1 MTGGALVSGR
11 SMVLLPHTK
20 DEPMTVK
27 LNDLQRML
35 LSDASQNDDRQ
46 LEVSARNSIDAAKTM
61 TAIASLVRR
70 KLVEK
75 GDASDAADAPTYR
88 ITDAG
93 LTVIGAIEAPVA
105 VAEKVSS
112 APQTKTALVLSL
124 LNRTEGATLDQ
135 MVAAT
140 GWLPH
145 TTRAALTGLRKRGHA
160 VARTV
165 TDDGSVYRIE
175 AAA

>member
-1 MTGGALVSGR
+1 MTI
-11 SMVLLPHTK
+11 
-20 DEPMTVK
+20 K
-27 LNDLQRML
+27 LNDLQRVI
-35 LSDASQNDDRQ
+35 LSAACQTEDRR
-46 LEVSARNSIDAAKTM
+46 LNTSVHDNIDAARYK

-70 KLVEK
+70 KLLAKV
-75 GDASDAADAPTYR
+75 DAPAAGNVPSYL

-93 LTVIGAIEAPVA
+93 LEAIDRGEGASAPVTMDNA
-105 VAEKVSS
+105 TEQPD
-112 APQTKTALVLSL
+112 APQTKTALVVSL
-124 LNRTEGATLDQ
+124 MKRTEGATLDQ

-160 VARTV
+160 VARTL
-165 TDDGSVYRIE
+165 TDDGSVYRIG